1 MMTTANAVKPRITLF
16 TPGNRREMIEKSNR
30 YEADAIIVDLE
41 DAVPIQLKAQAR
53 DDLAVIVPTLKTPPL
68 VRVNNEPAR
77 LEADLEAVVAA
88 GCQAVILPMAENV
101 DNIRHAHR
109 VMARAEERHGREP
122 GSVSL
127 MLQIETALAVMRG
140 YELATACDRITA
152 IIFASAEDGDMQA
165 DLKCAW
171 SPEGTEMLYVRSK
184 VLADGRAAKLPLVLD
199 GAFSDVTNEDN
210 LRADCTLSKRLGYD
224 GRTVIHPKH
233 LAIAR
238 EIYLPP
244 PAQIAYYERLV
255 ATFEKA
261 EKDGLAA
268 VTFEGKMIDYAMYK
282 KAQILLAD
290 HAA

>member
-1 MMTTANAVKPRITLF
+1 MARKSNAPRPHITLF
-16 TPGNRREMIEKSNR
+16 TPGNRRDMIEKSNR
-30 YEADAIIVDLE
+30 YDADAIIVDLE

-53 DDLAVIVPTLKTPPL
+53 DDLAAIVPTLKTPPL
-68 VRVNNEPAR
+68 VRVNNEPER
-77 LEADLEAVVAA
+77 LDADLEAVVAA
-88 GCQAVILPMAENV
+88 RCYGVILPMAENV
-101 DNIRHAHR
+101 DNVRHAAA
-109 VMARAEERHGREP
+109 VMARAEEKLGIEHGAT
-122 GSVSL
+122 SL

-140 YELATACDRITA
+140 YELATASDRIEA

-199 GAFSDVTNEDN
+199 GAFSDVTNEAN

-233 LAIAR
+233 LGPAR
-238 EIYLPP
+238 EIYLPG
-244 PAQIAYYERLV
+244 AEQVAYYERLI

-282 KAQILLAD
+282 KAKILLAD
-290 HAA
+290 I

>member
-1 MMTTANAVKPRITLF
+1 MAKSNKARPRITLF
-16 TPGNRREMIEKSNR
+16 TPGNRRDMIDKSNR
-30 YEADAIIVDLE
+30 YDADAIIVDLE

-53 DDLAVIVPTLKTPPL
+53 DDLAAIVPTLKTPPL
-68 VRVNNEPAR
+68 VRVNNEPER
-77 LEADLEAVVAA
+77 LDADLEAVVAA
-88 GCQAVILPMAENV
+88 RCYGVILPMAESV
-101 DNIRHAHR
+101 DNVRHAHAA
-109 VMARAEERHGREP
+109 MSRAEEKHGVEP

-140 YELATACDRITA
+140 YELATATDRIEA

-210 LRADCTLSKRLGYD
+210 LRADCTLSRRLGYD

-233 LAIAR
+233 LGPAR
-238 EIYLPP
+238 EIYLPGP
-244 PAQIAYYERLV
+244 EQIAYYQRLV
-255 ATFEKA
+255 AAFEKA
-261 EKDGLAA
+261 EKAGLAA
-268 VTFEGKMIDYAMYK
+268 VTFEGKMIDYAMYN

-290 HAA
+290 